1 MILSFMFQMG
11 LQEIVLVR
19 HECRVGKS
27 DWKVLKSG
35 NIITQCENNG
45 HPSLPKMRQFPDN
58 RSFVHYEPLI

>member
-35 NIITQCENNG
+35 NIIINI
-45 HPSLPKMRQFPDN
+45 MD
-58 RSFVHYEPLI
+58 HYMIVI